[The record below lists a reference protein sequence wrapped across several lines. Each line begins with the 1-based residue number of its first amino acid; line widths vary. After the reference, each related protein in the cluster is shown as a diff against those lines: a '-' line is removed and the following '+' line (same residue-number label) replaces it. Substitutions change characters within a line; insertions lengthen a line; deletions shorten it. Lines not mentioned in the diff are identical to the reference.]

1 MLDRVQ
7 RPARG
12 VARVPVDAV
21 AERPGTARELVH
33 TIRVLADAVAQAGCA
48 ARELCDARLRGAE
61 PGSELLAAVVD
72 EMAGRITGLMTLF
85 LEGEGDVRERWHR
98 LARDLAQANLC
109 SLVAARNSIK
119 SDHRPPARRLEDA
132 EDEILAL
139 AERCVALAHRAGLVG
154 AELTGERYFGGL
166 LAVTRPLA
174 VPFEEMD
181 PGHRE
186 WLLGVY
192 VRGLR
197 PE

>member
-1 MLDRVQ
+1 MRAD
-7 RPARG
+7 AR
-12 VARVPVDAV
+12 ANRQD
-21 AERPGTARELVH
+21 L
-33 TIRVLADAVAQAGCA
+33 LAAAAALLQEQGAGMSLRAVAQSAGVGVGTLY
-48 ARELCDARLRGAE
+48 RHFPTR
-61 PGSELLAAVVD
+61 SELLAAVVD
-72 EMAGRITGLMTLF
+72 EMAGRITGLMTRF

-119 SDHRPPARRLEDA
+119 ADHRPPARRLEDA